1 MWCLLFYI
9 FTGGMIK
16 CHIFKDILEREGV
29 QVI

>member
-9 FTGGMIK
+9 FTVGMIK
-16 CHIFKDILEREGV
+16 CHILKDILEREGV

>member
-1 MWCLLFYI
+1 MWVSSLLY